1 MLTSKDLDEE
11 ASELSKLIYNKGT
24 HLLIKQYYEKK
35 IVDDKK
41 SNIERYFLV
50 HNAD

>member
-1 MLTSKDLDEE
+1 MFTSKDLDEE
-11 ASELSKLIYNKGT
+11 TSELSKLIYNKGT

-41 SNIERYFLV
+41 KQYRKILSC
-50 HNAD
+50 A